1 MRSCLLLPFS
11 LVSGCILLL
20 LSASSA
26 QSQCSANTIGFGDVG
41 VVANNP
47 FHADVALSTTGH
59 TVMNATLRPNFPES
73 VARDSQGRVRTERVA
88 GEFKRDTGPDAGSQV
103 ELHLIMICDPVAQTL
118 TQIDTATLTARII
131 HSRPSSASRSG
142 APQQGTRRAFCSSRL
157 SSARNAA
164 RFQVEDLGDQ
174 IIEGLEAHGERVTT
188 PMLGAATPEESPNG
202 ASASERWCADSLSA
216 LILTISGNTKTGVK
230 TTIAMRNIDRTEP
243 DPALFQI
250 PPGYAITESVAE
262 LHEHRTPVPA
272 QNDQQP

>member
-11 LVSGCILLL
+11 LVSGCALLL

-47 FHADVALSTTGH
+47 FRADVTLTTTGH
-59 TVMNATLRPNFPES
+59 TEMNVTLRPNFPES

-88 GEFKRDTGPDAGSQV
+88 GEFKRDTGPEAGSKV

-131 HSRPSSASRSG
+131 HSRPSAPRSG
-142 APQQGTRRAFCSSRL
+142 ALQQGTPRSFCSSRL

-164 RFQVEDLGDQ
+164 RFQAEDLGDQ
-174 IIEGLEAHGERVTT
+174 IIEGLEAHGERVTL
-188 PMLGAATPEESPNG
+188 PMLGATTPEESPNG
-202 ASASERWCADSLSA
+202 ASTSERWCADSLSA
-216 LILTISGNTKTGVK
+216 LVLTISGNTKTGVK
-230 TTIAMRNIDRTEP
+230 TTIAMRNIDRAEP

-262 LHEHRTPVPA
+262 LHEQRTPVAA
-272 QNDQQP
+272 QNNQQP